1 MQAEMTKKVLHTMT
15 KTLHEKDVEREEAL
29 EAFKMGPYAEVTSEL
44 IRLIENT

>member
-1 MQAEMTKKVLHTMT
+1 MS

-29 EAFKMGPYAEVTSEL
+29 EAFKMGPYADVTSEL